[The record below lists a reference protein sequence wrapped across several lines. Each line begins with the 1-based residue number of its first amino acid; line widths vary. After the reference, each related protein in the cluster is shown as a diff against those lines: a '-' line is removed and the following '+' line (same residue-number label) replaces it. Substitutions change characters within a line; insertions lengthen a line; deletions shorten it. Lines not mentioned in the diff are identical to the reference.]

1 MIFFP
6 ILLLIL
12 ICLLPAKGNMI
23 CKQREQ
29 SQLLKFIAS
38 LLVVIGHQASFYGI
52 HNEIFMKETALG
64 TLCVSFFL
72 FMSGYGLLYG
82 FLKKNKSL
90 TIEWLKKRMVKLIV
104 PALTA
109 MLLYVVAE
117 WVVGKEVDWRN
128 LFIYWFV
135 SDINLRYGW
144 YVTEIIVLYA
154 AFYVAY
160 KYLSVRNAT
169 IVLCFAI
176 GMAIGVMAAMKS
188 PVWYILG
195 LPCFVMGVLLAYY
208 EIKSKLL
215 ISLSGG
221 IRIKVLM
228 SIMVLFFLCFK
239 NFDIVQQF
247 VPFFNKWRY
256 MYSSYFICNIIF
268 IVIISYILMRLPIC
282 RVMDKRGGYFYEVYL
297 VQGATLLVCR
307 EYFSNDLLFVLLGLF
322 VTVLV
327 AKGMSIVNGRIIR
340 SISD

>member
-1 MIFFP
+1 M
-6 ILLLIL
+6 
-12 ICLLPAKGNMI
+12 
-23 CKQREQ
+23 
-29 SQLLKFIAS
+29 
-38 LLVVIGHQASFYGI
+38 
-52 HNEIFMKETALG
+52 
-64 TLCVSFFL
+64 
-72 FMSGYGLLYG
+72 
-82 FLKKNKSL
+82 
-90 TIEWLKKRMVKLIV
+90 
-104 PALTA
+104 
-109 MLLYVVAE
+109 
-117 WVVGKEVDWRN
+117 
-128 LFIYWFV
+128 
-135 SDINLRYGW
+135 
-144 YVTEIIVLYA
+144 TEIIVLYA

-169 IVLCFAI
+169 LALCFAI
-176 GMAIGVMAAMKS
+176 GMAVGVMAAMKS

-282 RVMDKRGGYFYEVYL
+282 RVMDKRGYFYEVYL

-307 EYFSNDLLFVLLGLF
+307 ECFSNDLLFVLLGLL